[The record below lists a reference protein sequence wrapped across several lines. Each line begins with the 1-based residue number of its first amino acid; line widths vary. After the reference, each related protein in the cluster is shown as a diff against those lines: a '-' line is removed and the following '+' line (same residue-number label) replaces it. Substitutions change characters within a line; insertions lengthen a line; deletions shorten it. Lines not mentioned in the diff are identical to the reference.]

1 MHSIATWCG
10 LEAEK
15 LRLQEYVATL
25 LGEELF
31 AYALLHLGL
40 LAACGILGREVDFLA
55 HYKLALGYAGVAL
68 GEERAVLYRRS
79 AKRVGRFDVE
89 NVGLIVVCKSLQG
102 EVVGCYLLEHI
113 ANGVGKGC
121 ATRAECHDCGD

>member
-1 MHSIATWCG
+1 M
-10 LEAEK
+10 
-15 LRLQEYVATL
+15 QEYVATL

-40 LAACGILGREVDFLA
+40 LAAGCILSWEVNLLT

-68 GEERAVLYRRS
+68 GEERAVLYGRS
-79 AKRVGRFDVE
+79 AERVGCLDVE
-89 NVGLIVVCKSLQG
+89 HVGLIVVCESLEG
-102 EVVGCYLLEHI
+102 EVVGCYLLEHV
-113 ANGVGKGC
+113 ADSVGEGY

>member
-1 MHSIATWCG
+1 M
-10 LEAEK
+10 
-15 LRLQEYVATL
+15 QEYVATL
-25 LGEELF
+25 LGEELL

-40 LAACGILGREVDFLA
+40 LAACGILGGEIYLLA
-55 HYKLALGYAGVAL
+55 HYKLALGYARITL

-89 NVGLIVVCKSLQG
+89 HVGLIVVCESLEG
-102 EVVGCYLLEHI
+102 EVVGCYLLEYV

-121 ATRAECHDCGD
+121 AIRAECHDCGD